1 MSIIAHED
9 LFFKKGGESLNNSSL
24 HSQRNLNIGFILF
37 LTLLI
42 TLLSQISIRLT
53 LLMALGISFG
63 FVLQKSRFCLVSA
76 LRDPI
81 LIGMT
86 QLTRAFLLLLGIS
99 ILGFALVFWGASQR
113 NIPLSLNVFPLGVH
127 TVVGG
132 LLFGIGMV
140 LAGGCST
147 GILVRIGEG
156 FAMQFVAFFGL
167 VIGSVL
173 GERSLKNW
181 RNVFG
186 EWPGVFLPDILGWI
200 PTLLLELSVLSVLWQ
215 LARWWQKK
223 QLGEW

>member
-1 MSIIAHED
+1 ME
-9 LFFKKGGESLNNSSL
+9 NSTF
-24 HSQRNLNIGFILF
+24 HSQRKWNIGFILF

-42 TLLSQISIRLT
+42 ALLSQISIRLT
-53 LLMALGISFG
+53 LLLTLGIALG

-76 LRDPI
+76 VRDPI

-99 ILGFALVFWGASQR
+99 ILGFALVSWGAEQR

-127 TVVGG
+127 TLVGG

-147 GILVRIGEG
+147 GIIIRIGEG
-156 FAMQFVAFFGL
+156 FAMQLVAFFGL
-167 VIGSVL
+167 VVGSVI
-173 GERSLKNW
+173 GERSVINW
-181 RNVFG
+181 RNAFG
-186 EWPGVFLPDILGWI
+186 EWPGIFLPDMFGWV
-200 PTLLLELSVLSVLWQ
+200 PTLILEIIALSALWQ

-223 QLGEW
+223 QLGE

>member
-1 MSIIAHED
+1 MD
-9 LFFKKGGESLNNSSL
+9 NSTF
-24 HSQRNLNIGFILF
+24 HSQRKWNIGFILF

-42 TLLSQISIRLT
+42 ALLSQISIRLT
-53 LLMALGISFG
+53 LLLTLGICLG

-99 ILGFALVFWGASQR
+99 ILGFALVSWGAAQR

-127 TVVGG
+127 TLVGG

-147 GILVRIGEG
+147 GIIIRIGEG
-156 FAMQFVAFFGL
+156 FAMQLVAFFGL
-167 VIGSVL
+167 VVGSVV
-173 GERSLKNW
+173 GERSVINW
-181 RNVFG
+181 RNAFG
-186 EWPGVFLPDILGWI
+186 EWPGIFLPDVLGWV
-200 PTLLLELSVLSVLWQ
+200 PTLILEIIALSALWQ

-223 QLGEW
+223 QLGE

>member
-1 MSIIAHED
+1 MEKNT
-9 LFFKKGGESLNNSSL
+9 F
-24 HSQRNLNIGFILF
+24 HSQRNWNIGFIIF

-42 TLLSQISIRLT
+42 ALLSQISIYLT
-53 LLMALGISFG
+53 LILGLGISLG

-99 ILGFALVFWGASQR
+99 ILGFALVFWQASVK
-113 NIPLSLNVFPLGVH
+113 NIPLSFNVFPMGLH
-127 TVVGG
+127 TIVGG

-147 GILVRIGEG
+147 GIIIRIGEG
-156 FAMQFVAFFGL
+156 FAMQLLAFFGL
-167 VIGSVL
+167 AIGSVL
-173 GERSLKNW
+173 GERSIDKWKNT
-181 RNVFG
+181 FG
-186 EWPGVFLPDILGWI
+186 EWPGIFLPDLLGWV
-200 PTLLLELSVLSVLWQ
+200 PTITLELIVLSVLWQ

-223 QLGEW
+223 QLGE

>member
-1 MSIIAHED
+1 MP
-9 LFFKKGGESLNNSSL
+9 NSTF
-24 HSQRNLNIGFILF
+24 HSQRKWNIGFMLF
-37 LTLLI
+37 LTLLL

-53 LLMALGISFG
+53 LIMALGISLG

-99 ILGFALVFWGASQR
+99 ILGFALVSWGASVK
-113 NIPLSLNVFPLGVH
+113 NIPLRLNVFPLGVH

-132 LLFGIGMV
+132 LLFGMGMV

-147 GILVRIGEG
+147 GILMRIGEG
-156 FAMQFVAFFGL
+156 FAMQMVAFFGL
-167 VIGSVL
+167 VLGAVL
-173 GERSLKNW
+173 GERTVINW

-186 EWPGVFLPDILGWI
+186 ELPGIFLPDILGWI
-200 PTLLLELSVLSVLWQ
+200 PTLILEIAVLSALWR
-215 LARWWQKK
+215 LARWWQIK
-223 QLGEW
+223 QLGE

>member
-1 MSIIAHED
+1 MSI
-9 LFFKKGGESLNNSSL
+9 NSVF
-24 HSQRNLNIGFILF
+24 HSQRKWNIGFILF
-37 LTLLI
+37 LTLLLL
-42 TLLSQISIRLT
+42 LLSQISIRLT
-53 LLMALGISFG
+53 LITSLGISLG

-99 ILGFALVFWGASQR
+99 ILGFALVSWGASQS
-113 NIPLSLNVFPLGVH
+113 NIPLSLNIFPMGVH

-147 GILVRIGEG
+147 GIIIRIGEG
-156 FAMQFVAFFGL
+156 FAMQMLAFFGL
-167 VIGSVL
+167 AVGSVL
-173 GERSLKNW
+173 GERSLKSW
-181 RNVFG
+181 RYTFG
-186 EWPGVFLPDILGWI
+186 EWPGIFLPDIFGWV
-200 PTLLLELSVLSVLWQ
+200 PTLILEIIVLLTLWQ

-223 QLGEW
+223 QLGE